1 MKAYLPI
8 AEKFKA
14 LGPILNE
21 QGRRLWAATE
31 AMGLGRG
38 GVRWR
43 RPNQAR
49 RGERHYRPLRL
60 KRRNRCLQLLQR
72 KG

>member
-21 QGRRLWAATE
+21 PGRRLWAATE

-38 GVRWR
+38 VVTLVAQAAELS
-43 RPNQAR
+43 RPT
-49 RGERHYRPLRL
+49 L
-60 KRRNRCLQLLQR
+60 
-72 KG
+72 